1 MKTTKTL
8 CRILLLVLSVMTIFC
23 SCKNTNENEWT
34 VVLKGSEVADAQVIE
49 VDADVCVSV
58 TQMLMACG
66 YSVTWETEDVARVEK
81 NGTCYVFN
89 KTERTLREQDDEDS
103 PIFNLMGMAPGDKK
117 EPAYVYDDGDLFID
131 YTHVGIMLSQMG
143 ETFGQRMDRNQK
155 TVRFCTKEE
164 VEKEME
170 SLGRS

>member
-8 CRILLLVLSVMTIFC
+8 CRILLVVLSVMTIFC

-81 NGTCYVFN
+81 NGT
-89 KTERTLREQDDEDS
+89 L
-103 PIFNLMGMAPGDKK
+103 
-117 EPAYVYDDGDLFID
+117 
-131 YTHVGIMLSQMG
+131 
-143 ETFGQRMDRNQK
+143 
-155 TVRFCTKEE
+155 
-164 VEKEME
+164 
-170 SLGRS
+170 